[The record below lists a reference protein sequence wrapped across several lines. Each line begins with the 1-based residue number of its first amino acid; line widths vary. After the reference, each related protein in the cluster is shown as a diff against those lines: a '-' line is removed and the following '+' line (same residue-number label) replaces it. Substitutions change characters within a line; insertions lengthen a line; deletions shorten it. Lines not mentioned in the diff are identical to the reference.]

1 MTYKEVQEQIVAGKS
16 AIREKWGECKH
27 IRSAIESDEEFIN
40 YPHKGLI
47 VQDCDKTNC
56 DCKIS
61 IFHAST
67 EEMTANDWII
77 L

>member
-1 MTYKEVQEQIVAGKS
+1 MTYNEVQQKIISGEK
-16 AIREKWGECKH
+16 AIREKWGECRH
-27 IRSAIESDEEFIN
+27 IRLAVESDEEYIN
-40 YPHKGLI
+40 YPYKGLI
-47 VQDCDKTNC
+47 VQDCNKTEC

-67 EEMTANDWII
+67 EEMVANDWII